1 MCSIKEF
8 IKKICFCF
16 YKNESKVVYYNDI
29 PNWYDDNSY
38 RYYLCDDSDMIVSDN
53 DKSDKNSLY
62 SDPGTV
68 DL

>member
-16 YKNESKVVYYNDI
+16 YENESKVVYYNDI
-29 PNWYDDNSY
+29 PNGYDDNGD
-38 RYYLCDDSDMIVSDN
+38 RYCLYDDSDMIVLDN
-53 DKSDKNSLY
+53 EKSDKNSLY